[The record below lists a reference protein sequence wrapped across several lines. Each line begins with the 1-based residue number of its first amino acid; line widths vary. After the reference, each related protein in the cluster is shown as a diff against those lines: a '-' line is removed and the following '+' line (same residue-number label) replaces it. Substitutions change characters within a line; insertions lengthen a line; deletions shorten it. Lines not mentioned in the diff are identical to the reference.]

1 MCQDVGLDCFH
12 GYWLPDDLAP
22 FAETSSLVSN
32 GFVLSATMKG
42 VVNSIHGLV
51 SNGFVLSATMKG
63 VVNSIHALP
72 TETFTLAVDPGVE
85 IDPQNLC
92 NGNLGLFAVLILE
105 HATKVKIWHP
115 VA

>member
-12 GYWLPDDLAP
+12 GYWLPYDLAP
-22 FAETSSLVSN
+22 FAETSS
-32 GFVLSATMKG
+32 
-42 VVNSIHGLV
+42 LV